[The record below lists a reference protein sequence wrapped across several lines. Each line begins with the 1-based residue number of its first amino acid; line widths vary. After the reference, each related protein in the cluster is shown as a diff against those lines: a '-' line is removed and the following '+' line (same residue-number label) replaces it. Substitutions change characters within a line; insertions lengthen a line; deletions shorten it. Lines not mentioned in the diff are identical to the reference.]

1 MDGTTAIGKILKAEG
16 IEFVTWFPDNLGVEG
31 AAAQGIRSIRTRT
44 ERVAVG
50 IADGYTRA
58 SFGHH
63 HGVVFVQFG
72 PGSENAFAGIAQ
84 AYADSVPILFM
95 PGGYKRRDLKRP
107 QFIAQNN
114 YRGVSKS
121 IDIAHFADQIPT
133 LMRRAFVYLKT
144 GRPGPVILE
153 IPLDVFTEEFDDALF
168 QYEPIKGWKPAG
180 DPSDIKRTAKALI
193 NAETPV
199 IRAGNGVLHADACNE
214 LRELAELLQ
223 IPVYTT
229 MQGKSAFPENH
240 PLALGCG
247 GVTRPK
253 MVVHFQ
259 NKADLVFAIGSSCT
273 TENYTTPIPAGTP
286 IIQSTI
292 DEVDISK
299 DYPISDAVIGDAK
312 LVLQQL
318 IDEVRKVLGPSGKKS
333 GNGVAKE
340 IQAVKDEWLKE
351 WMPKLTSDEIPINP
365 NRVVWE
371 LNNILDKNKS
381 IVTAEAGSPR
391 NISVTFYQPTTPG
404 GFIGWGKT
412 TTLGG
417 SLGFAMGAKMA
428 NPDKTVVAIMGDAGI
443 GMAGLDFETSTR
455 ERIPILC
462 IILNNQELSGVQ
474 AVHPTATKLY
484 NAAYAGGDYVKI
496 AEAVGFHAERVDKPE
511 GIAPAIERAKK
522 VVTNGQ
528 SALIDIIGRMDMD
541 FCSYKE
547 LLR

>member
-1 MDGTTAIGKILKAEG
+1 MHFLK
-16 IEFVTWFPDNLGVEG
+16 
-31 AAAQGIRSIRTRT
+31 
-44 ERVAVG
+44 
-50 IADGYTRA
+50 
-58 SFGHH
+58 
-63 HGVVFVQFG
+63 
-72 PGSENAFAGIAQ
+72 
-84 AYADSVPILFM
+84 
-95 PGGYKRRDLKRP
+95 
-107 QFIAQNN
+107 
-114 YRGVSKS
+114 
-121 IDIAHFADQIPT
+121 
-133 LMRRAFVYLKT
+133 
-144 GRPGPVILE
+144 
-153 IPLDVFTEEFDDALF
+153 
-168 QYEPIKGWKPAG
+168 
-180 DPSDIKRTAKALI
+180 
-193 NAETPV
+193 
-199 IRAGNGVLHADACNE
+199 
-214 LRELAELLQ
+214 
-223 IPVYTT
+223 
-229 MQGKSAFPENH
+229 
-240 PLALGCG
+240 
-247 GVTRPK
+247 
-253 MVVHFQ
+253 
-259 NKADLVFAIGSSCT
+259 KADLVFAIGSSCT
-273 TENYTTPIPAGTP
+273 KELFTTNIPDGKV

-292 DEVDISK
+292 DEIDIGK
-299 DYPISDAVIGDAK
+299 DYPVADAIVGDAR
-312 LVLQQL
+312 LVLRQL
-318 IDEVRKVLGPSGKKS
+318 IDEIKKEIGPDGRKD
-333 GNGVAKE
+333 NGSVAKE
-340 IQAVKDEWLKE
+340 IRGVKEEWLRE

-462 IILNNQELSGVQ
+462 IILNNQELSWVQ

-484 NAAYAGGDYVKI
+484 NAAYAGGDYIKI